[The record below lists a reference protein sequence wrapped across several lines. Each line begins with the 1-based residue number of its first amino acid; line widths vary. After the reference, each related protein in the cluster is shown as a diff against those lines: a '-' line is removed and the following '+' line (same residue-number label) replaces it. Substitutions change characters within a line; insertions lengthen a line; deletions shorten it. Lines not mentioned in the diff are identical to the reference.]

1 MKKVFEWNKKKISYL
16 EERIGQTQ
24 WINFNGKTIQID
36 LSQQG
41 SRSRKSTISKSQNL
55 LHAPMP
61 GKITK
66 ILVSVGQN
74 VKVGDSVIVMEAM
87 KMEYTI
93 KSEIQSTVISL
104 KTEVGSQVKLG
115 QLLVEL
121 KQESK

>member
-41 SRSRKSTISKSQNL
+41 SRSRKSTIRKSQNL